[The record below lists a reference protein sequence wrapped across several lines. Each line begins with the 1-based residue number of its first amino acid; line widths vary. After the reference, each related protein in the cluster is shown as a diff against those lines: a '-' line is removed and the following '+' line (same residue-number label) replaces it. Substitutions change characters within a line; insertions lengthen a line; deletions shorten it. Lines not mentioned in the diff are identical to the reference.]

1 MGKYPIIS
9 LKNARQIHKRML
21 ELKQEGRNPEIALT
35 GETDFVKVI

>member
-21 ELKQEGRNPEIALT
+21 ELKQEGRTPAIALT